1 MKKLLVILLIVFFAA
16 IFMFSYFAKTIENN
30 NITKI
35 QTDTQKFGK
44 IEHSVYAEGTVLPSN
59 SISFRADKDV
69 TVERV
74 FVNLYSHVSVGDE
87 ILKYTDGTVIKAETD
102 GYISELFTADGSRM
116 YENDILFSVSD
127 PEAELT
133 VRVTVPIS
141 EANYFS
147 ENSDAFIEVV
157 KNNEEEIKTTKLNAT
172 IKSYEVAGDNV
183 IVDCVFENDPEIL
196 IGYTA
201 GVKLGSFSEVY
212 GTIVPTYALT
222 PNGDGSYT
230 LFTAIEVDGTNGQ
243 RYGVLKHTVSV
254 LESNDSQAAIDM
266 GVPEGYYIVV
276 YSSRPLSDN
285 QIVGL
290 GY

>member
-35 QTDTQKFGK
+35 QTDTQKVGK
-44 IEHSVYAEGTVLPSN
+44 IEHTTYAEGTVLPLN

-74 FVNLYSHVSVGDE
+74 FINIYSHVSVGDE
-87 ILKYTDGTVIKAETD
+87 ILKYTDGTVIKSETD
-102 GYISELFTADGSRM
+102 GYISELFTSDGCRA
-116 YENDILFSVSD
+116 YENDILFSISD
-127 PEAELT
+127 SESELT
-133 VRVTVPIS
+133 VKVTVPIS
-141 EANYFS
+141 EANYFN

-157 KNNEEEIKTTKLNAT
+157 KNNGEEIKTAKLKG
-172 IKSYEVAGDNV
+172 IVKSYEVAGDNV

-222 PNGDGSYT
+222 PNGEGSYT

-243 RYGVLKHTVSV
+243 RYGVRKHTVTV
-254 LESNDSQAAIDM
+254 LESNDSQSAIDM
-266 GVPEGYYIVV
+266 GVPSGYYIVV

>member
-1 MKKLLVILLIVFFAA
+1 MKKLLLILLIVFFFAVG
-16 IFMFSYFAKTIENN
+16 MFSYFAKTIENN

-44 IEHSVYAEGTVLPSN
+44 IEHSVHAEGTVLPTN
-59 SISFRADKDV
+59 SISFRTDKDI

-116 YENDILFSVSD
+116 YENDILFSISD

-141 EANYFS
+141 EANYFN
-147 ENSDAFIEVV
+147 ENSNAFIEVV
-157 KNNEEEIKTTKLNAT
+157 KNNEEEIKTAKLNAT

-243 RYGVLKHTVSV
+243 RYGVRKHTVTV

-266 GVPEGYYIVV
+266 GVPSGYYIVV